1 MGKFLDSIIEMA
13 IKKHESNFEKEQKKI
28 ASSAKSYNKAAVD
41 SIKNAAKKGLFYTSI
56 TIEGENS
63 LIIAHMVEK
72 KLVEEGF
79 NVRVGTGV
87 VNCYVN
93 VSWAPFLYNH
103 IK

>member
-28 ASSAKSYNKAAVD
+28 VSSAKSYNEAAVD
-41 SIKNAAKKGLFYTSI
+41 SIKKAAKKGLFYTSI
-56 TIEGENS
+56 TIKGENS

-79 NVRVGTGV
+79 KVNIKTGMI
-87 VNCYVN
+87 NCYVN